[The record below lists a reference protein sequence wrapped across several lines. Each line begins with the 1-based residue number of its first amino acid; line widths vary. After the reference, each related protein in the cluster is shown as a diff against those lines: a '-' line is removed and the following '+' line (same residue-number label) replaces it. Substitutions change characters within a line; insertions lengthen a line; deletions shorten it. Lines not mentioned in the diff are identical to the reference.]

1 MEVIIVPVVEVESSG
16 WHSGRFVWANPK
28 ISNEFSP
35 IFPSFVHFL
44 STKPMTKWSK
54 HLASFWVVSFSKFF
68 KFADILSFHFLKI
81 WTNVEFIHQ
90 FDNIQSTCS
99 PSLKFL
105 LYWAHLFSFSQPLH
119 CVSAT
124 KMQKQKQ
131 YMHLE
136 RLFYREGGCPETV
149 QKHCFVNLPLW
160 PWYV

>member
-16 WHSGRFVWANPK
+16 WHSGRFLQANPE
-28 ISNEFSP
+28 ISP
-35 IFPSFVHFL
+35 IFPSLVHLL
-44 STKPMTKWSK
+44 STKPVTKWSK
-54 HLASFWVVSFSKFF
+54 HLASFWAVRFFFLEFSKFF
-68 KFADILSFHFLKI
+68 KILSFYFLKI
-81 WTNVEFIHQ
+81 WTNVKFIPINLTIFKAPAVQ
-90 FDNIQSTCS
+90 VWSS
-99 PSLKFL
+99 G
-105 LYWAHLFSFSQPLH
+105 FSSSQPLH

-136 RLFYREGGCPETV
+136 RLFYREEDCPETV